1 MVVITRPLLPLHS
14 ARHIQVVS
22 FLLRNRRCPMPA
34 APVVPSSMQ
43 AICFTEPGGPD
54 VLHLETL
61 QIPKPGRG
69 EVLVRVM
76 AAGVNRPDLMQRQG
90 LYPPPPGACPRLGL
104 EVAGEVVAC
113 GLPLEGATMP
123 AIGSHVC
130 ALTNGGGYA
139 QYCLVPAGQCLP
151 WPKGF
156 TAEQAAAL
164 PETYFTV
171 WSNLFMPSL
180 PPQGARVLIHG
191 GTSGIGTTA
200 IQLVKAFGGQVFATA
215 GSPEKCALCEELGAT
230 AINYRTEDFLTRIR
244 EMTHDKGVDIILDMI
259 GGAYFN
265 RNLKSLAMDGRLII
279 IALQGGAKAEQ
290 ADLARI
296 MTRRLTVT
304 GSSLRPRDSRNKAR
318 IAYELQDHV
327 WPLLNKGAIRPLIHA
342 TFPLAQA
349 DKAHAALEA
358 GNQIGKIVLT
368 VSPA

>member
-1 MVVITRPLLPLHS
+1 
-14 ARHIQVVS
+14 
-22 FLLRNRRCPMPA
+22 MPA
-34 APVVPSSMQ
+34 APVVPPTMQ
-43 AICFTEPGGPD
+43 AICLTEPGGPE
-54 VLHLETL
+54 VLHMETL
-61 QIPKPGRG
+61 QVPQPGRG

-113 GLPLEGATMP
+113 GLPQDGTPMP
-123 AIGSHVC
+123 ALGSHVC

-156 TAEQAAAL
+156 SAEQAAAL

-171 WSNLFMPSL
+171 WSNLFMPTR
-180 PPQGARVLIHG
+180 PAQGARVLIHG

-200 IQLVKAFGGQVFATA
+200 IQLVKAFGGQAFATA
-215 GSPEKCALCEELGAT
+215 GSAEKCALCEELGAT

-244 EMTHDKGVDIILDMI
+244 ELTHDQGVNIILDMI

-265 RNLKSLAMDGRLII
+265 RNLKSLSQDGRLVI

-304 GSSLRPRDSRNKAR
+304 GSSLRPRDSTNKAR
-318 IAYELQDHV
+318 IAHELHAYV
-327 WPLLNKGAIRPLIHA
+327 WPLLDRGSIRPLIHA
-342 TFPLAQA
+342 TFPLSRA
-349 DKAHAALEA
+349 DLAHTALEE
-358 GNQIGKIVLT
+358 GSHIGKIVLT

>member
-1 MVVITRPLLPLHS
+1 MT
-14 ARHIQVVS
+14 
-22 FLLRNRRCPMPA
+22 A

-43 AICFTEPGGPD
+43 AVCFTEPGGPD
-54 VLHLETL
+54 VLHLESL
-61 QIPKPGRG
+61 QVPQPGRG

-76 AAGVNRPDLMQRQG
+76 AAGVNRPDLMQRKG

-113 GLPLEGATMP
+113 GLPQEGTPMP
-123 AIGSHVC
+123 QPGTRVC

-139 QYCLVPAGQCLP
+139 EYCLVPAGQCLP

-171 WSNLFMPSL
+171 WSNLFMPT
-180 PPQGARVLIHG
+180 PPPAGARVLIHG

-200 IQLVKAFGGQVFATA
+200 IQLVQAFGGQAFATA
-215 GSPEKCALCEELGAT
+215 GTAEKCALCEELGAT

-244 EMTHDKGVDIILDMI
+244 ELTHDKGVNIILDMI

-265 RNLKSLAMDGRLII
+265 RNLKSLTLDGKLII

-304 GSSLRPRDSRNKAR
+304 GSSLRPRDSANKAR
-318 IAYELQDHV
+318 IAHELHERV
-327 WPLLNKGAIRPLIHA
+327 WPLLDTGRIRPLIHA

-349 DKAHAALEA
+349 AQAHTTLED
-358 GNQIGKIVLT
+358 GNHIGKIVLT

>member
-1 MVVITRPLLPLHS
+1 
-14 ARHIQVVS
+14 
-22 FLLRNRRCPMPA
+22 MPA

-43 AICFTEPGGPD
+43 AICFTEPGEPD

-61 QIPKPGRG
+61 QVPQPGRG

-76 AAGVNRPDLMQRQG
+76 AAGVNRPDLMQRKG

-104 EVAGEVVAC
+104 EIAGEVVAC
-113 GLPLEGATMP
+113 GLPQEGTPMP
-123 AIGSHVC
+123 APGSRVC

-156 TAEQAAAL
+156 NAEQAAAL

-171 WSNLFMPSL
+171 WSNLFMPTL
-180 PPQGARVLIHG
+180 LEPGARVLIHG

-200 IQLVKAFGGQVFATA
+200 IQLVKAFGGQAFATA
-215 GSPEKCALCEELGAT
+215 GTDEKCALCTELGAT

-244 EMTHDKGVDIILDMI
+244 ELTHDQGVNIILDMI

-265 RNLKSLAMDGRLII
+265 RNLKSLALDGKLVII
-279 IALQGGAKAEQ
+279 SLQGGAKAEQ

-296 MTRRLTVT
+296 MTRRLIVT
-304 GSSLRPRDSRNKAR
+304 GSSLRPRDSANKAR
-318 IAYELQDHV
+318 IARELHERV
-327 WPLLNKGAIRPLIHA
+327 WPLLDRGSIKPLIHA
-342 TFPLAQA
+342 TFALAQA
-349 DKAHAALEA
+349 DQAHKALEE
-358 GNQIGKIVLT
+358 GNHIGKIVLT

>member
-1 MVVITRPLLPLHS
+1 MSVT
-14 ARHIQVVS
+14 
-22 FLLRNRRCPMPA
+22 
-34 APVVPSSMQ
+34 PVVPTSMQ
-43 AICFTEPGGPD
+43 AVCFTDPGEPD

-61 QIPKPGRG
+61 QVPQPGRG

-76 AAGVNRPDLMQRQG
+76 AAGVNRPDLMQRKG

-104 EVAGEVVAC
+104 EIAGEVVAC
-113 GLPLEGATMP
+113 GLPQDGTPMP
-123 AIGSHVC
+123 AQGSRVC

-151 WPKGF
+151 WPTGF

-171 WSNLFMPSL
+171 WSNLFMPT
-180 PPQGARVLIHG
+180 PPAQGARVLIHG

-200 IQLVKAFGGQVFATA
+200 IQLVKAFGGQAFATA

-230 AINYRTEDFLTRIR
+230 AINYRTEDFLIRIR
-244 EMTHDKGVDIILDMI
+244 ELTHDKGVNIILDMI

-296 MTRRLTVT
+296 MTRRLIVT
-304 GSSLRPRDSRNKAR
+304 GSSLRPRDSGNKAR
-318 IAYELQDHV
+318 IARELHEHV
-327 WPLLNKGAIRPLIHA
+327 WPLLDKGAIRPLIHA
-342 TFPLAQA
+342 VFPLDQAAQA
-349 DKAHAALEA
+349 HKALED
-358 GNQIGKIVLT
+358 GQHIGKIVLA
-368 VSPA
+368 VSSA